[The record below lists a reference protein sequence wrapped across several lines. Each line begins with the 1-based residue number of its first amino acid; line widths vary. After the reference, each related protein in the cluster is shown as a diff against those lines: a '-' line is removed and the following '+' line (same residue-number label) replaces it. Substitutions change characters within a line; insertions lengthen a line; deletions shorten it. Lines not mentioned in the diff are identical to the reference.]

1 MTIRLFSRPFVALL
15 VAAAVAGCDG
25 GEPPADGPADA
36 PVSEEEAATDGA
48 PDPGAPEPETDAPG
62 AGVPDGG
69 LEQWA
74 ADLRRGLEEVE
85 LAPRTSHDRVLEL
98 YTTRQEY
105 IEMYYGPGGRI
116 TGDDHP
122 ELAEAVEEQEARFHE
137 LMELTG
143 SDQRIQRERILGG
156 VQELRLALNRTLELA
171 RERGVPL
178 NPPDEPEGPE
188 SEDEGAGG

>member
-1 MTIRLFSRPFVALL
+1 MTIPPSPRPFFALL
-15 VAAAVAGCDG
+15 LAAAVAACDG
-25 GEPPADGPADA
+25 GGPPADGPAEA
-36 PVSEEEAATDGA
+36 PGSEGEVAADGA
-48 PDPGAPEPETDAPG
+48 PAPDTSET
-62 AGVPDGG
+62 GVPDGG

-85 LAPRTSHDRVLEL
+85 LAPRRSYDRVLEL

-105 IEMYYGPGGRI
+105 IEMYYGAGGRI

-143 SDQRIQRERILGG
+143 SDQQIQRERILGG

-178 NPPDEPEGPE
+178 DPPEEPGPSE
-188 SEDEGAGG
+188 SEEEAEG